1 MSEHTPLSLV
11 SEPIAV
17 TPAGRVCPRC
27 SYQRRP
33 TDTAPAWQCPRC
45 EVAYD
50 KATRSPTVESRA
62 ARREEERVRQQQQ
75 STRSRTF
82 AWACLALAAV
92 ALAAWG
98 FQRWR
103 AVHPTA
109 QQQAAAAQAEARL
122 GQVAAAQAEQE
133 VLAELKL
140 AGEHLNM
147 ARTEQALAILERHA
161 SRNQPRA
168 MVQLALVYR
177 DGYRVPQ
184 DLPRAMEWLRKAAGE
199 GYAPAFVNLG
209 YASET
214 GKGQPQSWDEAVNQY
229 TKAARQG
236 DPTGLTS
243 LGLVHARGAP
253 GYPPNPML
261 AHFLLDL
268 ADRGSRN
275 ATEADGLAP
284 QDRTAFWAAGELRRL
299 AEKMSPA
306 DVARARAWADEWK
319 PGQPLPGG

>member
-1 MSEHTPLSLV
+1 MTEPAPLSLV
-11 SEPIAV
+11 PEPIAV

-62 ARREEERVRQQQQ
+62 VRREQEEVRKKQQ
-75 STRSRTF
+75 TERSRTL
-82 AWACLALAAV
+82 AWACLALAV
-92 ALAAWG
+92 AGAAAWG
-98 FQRWR
+98 VQRWR
-103 AVHPTA
+103 AAHPGA
-109 QQQAAAAQAEARL
+109 QEKALAAQAEARRS
-122 GQVAAAQAEQE
+122 QVATAQAEQD
-133 VLAELKL
+133 VAAELKQ
-140 AGEHLNM
+140 AADHLNM

-161 SRNQPRA
+161 ARNHPRA
-168 MVQLALVYR
+168 MVQLALVLR

-184 DLPRAMEWLRKAAGE
+184 DLPRAMEWLRKAAVE

-209 YASET
+209 FASET
-214 GKGQPQSWDEAVNQY
+214 GKGLPQSWDEAVNQY

-236 DPTGLTS
+236 DPTGLYS
-243 LGLVHARGAP
+243 LGLIHARGVP
-253 GYPPNPML
+253 GYPPNPIV

-268 ADRGSRN
+268 ADRGGRN
-275 ATEADGLAP
+275 AAENDALAP
-284 QDRTAFWAAGELRRL
+284 HDRTAFWASGELRRL

-306 DVARARAWADEWK
+306 DVARARSWADEWK
-319 PGQPLPGG
+319 PGQPLPAG

>member
-1 MSEHTPLSLV
+1 MSEPSPLSLV
-11 SEPIAV
+11 SEPIVV

-33 TDTAPAWQCPRC
+33 TDAAPAWQCPRC

-50 KATRSPTVESRA
+50 KATRSSTVEDRA
-62 ARREEERVRQQQQ
+62 ARREQERARQQQRAA
-75 STRSRTF
+75 RSRTL
-82 AWACLALAAV
+82 AWACLALAVV
-92 ALAAWG
+92 AAAAWG

-103 AVHPTA
+103 AANPTA
-109 QQQAAAAQAEARL
+109 QEKALAAQAQARQ
-122 GQVAAAQAEQE
+122 GEVAAALAGQD

-147 ARTEQALAILERHA
+147 ARTEQGLAILERHA
-161 SRNQPRA
+161 AQNHPRA
-168 MVQLALVYR
+168 MVQLAIVYR

-209 YASET
+209 LASET
-214 GKGQPQSWDEAVNQY
+214 GKGKPQSWDEAVNQY

-236 DPTGLTS
+236 DPTGLYS

-253 GYPPNPML
+253 GYPPNPLL

-268 ADRGSRN
+268 ADRGGRGT
-275 ATEADGLAP
+275 TEADSQAP
-284 QDRTAFWAAGELRRL
+284 HDRTAFWAAGELRRL

-306 DVARARAWADEWK
+306 DVARSRAWADEWK
-319 PGQPLPGG
+319 PGQPWPDG